1 MHRSRRSPLLTGCS
15 STSKRRNEGG
25 DDVTNDASEL
35 RSFAAEMGRVEPKV
49 ERQIDAVVR
58 KGALNI
64 KNTLREDLS
73 HSRHF
78 GQVAK
83 TISYD
88 IEKSDGVIEAEIGPN
103 KYYRSARLAN
113 IAYFGTSRGGGQT
126 ADFDN
131 GLRKELP
138 NLTEHLRRVMG
149 DVL

>member
-1 MHRSRRSPLLTGCS
+1 MS
-15 STSKRRNEGG
+15 
-25 DDVTNDASEL
+25 NDASEL
-35 RSFAAEMGRVEPKV
+35 RNFAAELGRVEPKV
-49 ERQIDAVVR
+49 ERQVNSVMS

-78 GQVAK
+78 KQIAP

-88 IEKSDGVIEAEIGPN
+88 IEKSAGAIEAEIGPN
-103 KYYRSARLAN
+103 KQYRSARLAN

-138 NLTEHLRRVMG
+138 KLTEHLRRVMG

>member
-1 MHRSRRSPLLTGCS
+1 MS
-15 STSKRRNEGG
+15 
-25 DDVTNDASEL
+25 NDASEL
-35 RSFAAEMGRVEPKV
+35 RNFAAELGRVEPKV
-49 ERQIDAVVR
+49 ERQVNSVMS

-78 GQVAK
+78 KRIAP

-88 IEKSDGVIEAEIGPN
+88 IEKSDGAIEAEIGPN
-103 KYYRSARLAN
+103 KRYRAARLAN
-113 IAYFGTSRGGGQT
+113 IAYFGTSRGGGKT

>member
-1 MHRSRRSPLLTGCS
+1 M
-15 STSKRRNEGG
+15 
-25 DDVTNDASEL
+25 TNDASEL
-35 RSFAAEMGRVEPKV
+35 KKFASDLERAEAKV
-49 ERQIDAVVR
+49 ERKVDAVVR

-64 KNTLREDLS
+64 KNTLRADLS

-78 GQVAK
+78 GQIAK
-83 TISYD
+83 TITYD
-88 IEKSDGVIEAEIGPN
+88 VEKTSDGIEVEIGPN
-103 KYYRSARLAN
+103 KQYRAARLAN
-113 IAYFGTSRGGGQT
+113 IAYFGTSRGGGNT

>member
-1 MHRSRRSPLLTGCS
+1 MS
-15 STSKRRNEGG
+15 
-25 DDVTNDASEL
+25 NDASEL
-35 RSFAAEMGRVEPKV
+35 RNFAAELGRVEPKV
-49 ERQIDAVVR
+49 ERQVNSVMS

-78 GQVAK
+78 KQIAP
-83 TISYD
+83 TISYG
-88 IEKSDGVIEAEIGPN
+88 IEKSDGAIEVEIGPN
-103 KYYRSARLAN
+103 KQYRAARLAN

>member
-1 MHRSRRSPLLTGCS
+1 MA
-15 STSKRRNEGG
+15 
-25 DDVTNDASEL
+25 NDASEL
-35 RSFAAEMGRVEPKV
+35 VNFAAELGRIEPKV
-49 ERQIDAVVR
+49 ARQVNAVVT
-58 KGALNI
+58 KGAVNI
-64 KNTLREDLS
+64 KKTMQDDLS

-78 GQVAK
+78 KQIAP

-88 IEKSDGVIEAEIGPN
+88 IEKSGGAIEAEIGPN
-103 KYYRSARLAN
+103 KQYRSARLAN